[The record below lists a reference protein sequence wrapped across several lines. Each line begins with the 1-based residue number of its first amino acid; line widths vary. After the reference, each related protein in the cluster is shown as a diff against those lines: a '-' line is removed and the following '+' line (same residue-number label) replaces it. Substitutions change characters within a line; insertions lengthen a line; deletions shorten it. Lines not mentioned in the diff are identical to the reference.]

1 MKKIIL
7 ALAISTAIASSA
19 SADEIRFKFNNPAFG
34 GNPFNGPYLLSNAQV
49 QRQFKDPESNKSP
62 TEEFSE
68 NIMRSLLSQISREIS
83 DQIVGENAKDSGHI
97 EVESTM
103 IDFRR
108 EGDNV
113 KIDVFDAL
121 TGDNTTIKV
130 PVGNFQ

>member
-1 MKKIIL
+1 
-7 ALAISTAIASSA
+7 
-19 SADEIRFKFNNPAFG
+19 
-34 GNPFNGPYLLSNAQV
+34 
-49 QRQFKDPESNKSP
+49 
-62 TEEFSE
+62 
-68 NIMRSLLSQISREIS
+68 MRSLLSQISREIS